1 MDLQQLPNAICEEMV
16 MIHSMALKP
25 ISMAHLILINVW
37 RHGGVCFVG
46 FGNPGGLI
54 ISRTWS
60 TLDALTLVSN
70 KIHIECLWYCFY
82 DILQRELDEVKESWN
97 SHYIRASR
105 HYTCH
110 GIPNKLYFT
119 PESVGVDDHKE
130 PGVLSDILT
139 IENEVTVPATDDSSA
154 QYQEYFEYALNELA
168 LSQPQNWR
176 TAQII
181 YEKLVLVGE

>member
-1 MDLQQLPNAICEEMV
+1 M
-16 MIHSMALKP
+16 
-25 ISMAHLILINVW
+25 
-37 RHGGVCFVG
+37 
-46 FGNPGGLI
+46 
-54 ISRTWS
+54 
-60 TLDALTLVSN
+60 
-70 KIHIECLWYCFY
+70 
-82 DILQRELDEVKESWN
+82 
-97 SHYIRASR
+97 
-105 HYTCH
+105 
-110 GIPNKLYFT
+110 
-119 PESVGVDDHKE
+119 GVDDHKE